1 MVSAPSGAGK
11 TTITERLRGM
21 NLVQVSVSH
30 TTRPP
35 RPGEE
40 NGREYFFVGRDKFE
54 GMRDNGAF
62 LEWAEVFGNYYGTE
76 KKWVRTRLDAG
87 SNVLLEIDVQGAT
100 QIKLAMPE
108 AALIFIRPPSL
119 QHLEERLKKRGLDS
133 HEEVARRLAEAESEM
148 SHAGEYDYVIIN
160 DELERAVADARAVM
174 AGGDNAARFANRETG
189 N

>member
-76 KKWVRTRLDAG
+76 KKWVRDA
-87 SNVLLEIDVQGAT
+87 
-100 QIKLAMPE
+100 
-108 AALIFIRPPSL
+108 
-119 QHLEERLKKRGLDS
+119 
-133 HEEVARRLAEAESEM
+133 
-148 SHAGEYDYVIIN
+148 
-160 DELERAVADARAVM
+160 
-174 AGGDNAARFANRETG
+174 AGGGKQCAAG

>member
-1 MVSAPSGAGK
+1 M
-11 TTITERLRGM
+11 
-21 NLVQVSVSH
+21 
-30 TTRPP
+30 
-35 RPGEE
+35 
-40 NGREYFFVGRDKFE
+40 
-54 GMRDNGAF
+54 
-62 LEWAEVFGNYYGTE
+62 
-76 KKWVRTRLDAG
+76 
-87 SNVLLEIDVQGAT
+87 LLEIDVQGAT
-100 QIKLAMPE
+100 QIKRAMPE

-174 AGGDNAARFANRETG
+174 AGGDDAARFANRETG